1 MRQAFHHEREG
12 EIVDWGEKSQGYDTV
27 PISIVDG
34 VDVHLPSAS
43 ENNGVEE
50 TLHKMSDAARRIAA
64 FERGMQPH
72 RLTPRAP
79 RLSPLHDISAEIQRH
94 NTPSQYIQASSGDT
108 NDHKPVVDE
117 NVSALWPWFPVSD
130 IDESDRDDWIKSS
143 DPLKER
149 QLPNS
154 AAVARL
160 EEEDMRRAIAEG
172 MMVSSQTATVAPN
185 AIGKRLHTAFVGLVV
200 LALLALTVDSVLVS
214 MAFLR
219 PHPPAPATAGSPSIT
234 LSTSVVTYGQS
245 VTLYVH
251 HFTPS
256 TQVYLTRDIAEP
268 VIAGSGRSLVSV
280 GKDGSAQTQF
290 YVESDW
296 NPGFHTIAAEDIK
309 THYTANVTLRIAA
322 GPTRPSHLIISTT
335 DIDLGAGI
343 SSSNTIQPLTLHNA
357 GTGTITWQAST
368 NQSWLQITPG
378 QGTFGSSQNIAV
390 AGQRANMKPGDYQGV
405 ITLSS
410 NVSAPQKIQVTMSVL
425 PLQPH
430 TGAIL
435 SVSPAVLSFNTQDGG
450 SDPASQPLTINNPG
464 SQPLYWSVAKPGAD
478 ASQQGGSFA
487 TPDAGTNWL
496 NADQTS
502 GIINPGASTT
512 IQISAHVHNLLTGVY
527 MSVLVFS
534 TGNGH
539 SATNSPQNV
548 TVSLSVQ
555 PQCNL
560 IINTGTLTFTA
571 ASGQGN
577 PSNQALN
584 LSATTG
590 CSSATTWHATSSANW
605 LTFTPASGQL
615 NGVSGSAIAVGVN
628 TTGLAPRVY
637 NTTIA
642 FSTAS
647 STQTVD
653 VQLTVQAASPPG
665 APLISAAPLNINFA
679 ATQGQS
685 NLPPQTVTITNTGG
699 GTLTWR
705 SSVNFLVSPWL
716 GISPTGGSI
725 PAKQTGQVTINV
737 NPSKLAAG
745 NFVGQVTLG
754 GTDANQQDVGG
765 SPQIITINLV
775 VTPPCTL
782 AAPSSGSLAFTA
794 MQGGPNPTSQ
804 TEVMNVSG
812 NCNWPLNWQVSVPA
826 SAPWLG
832 ISQPRG
838 AFSPNK
844 QSITTIVS
852 PNISGL
858 APGQY
863 KTQVAISVLDASNT
877 AAAGSPQ
884 TFAVTLNVQQPCTL
898 NLTPPK
904 LTFSSSA
911 AHPATSQVLQLSEIG
926 ACAASVNW
934 QAQSNANWLTVTN
947 SGTDTGNGSSITV
960 SVNTSGLN
968 AGTYKGAITI
978 STSVS
983 GGISVQNSPS
993 TITVLL
999 TVA

>member
-1 MRQAFHHEREG
+1 MRQAFHNEREG

-27 PISIVDG
+27 PISIADG
-34 VDVHLPSAS
+34 ADAHISYAD
-43 ENNGVEE
+43 ENNNVEE

-64 FERGMQPH
+64 FERRMQPH
-72 RLTPRAP
+72 RLTPRAS

-94 NTPSQYIQASSGDT
+94 NTPSQYVQAAGSDS
-108 NDHKPVVDE
+108 DHKPVVEE
-117 NVSALWPWFPVSD
+117 NVSALWPWSPVSD
-130 IDESDRDDWIKSS
+130 ADESDHDDWIQSS

-154 AAVARL
+154 AEVARL
-160 EEEDMRRAIAEG
+160 EEEDMRRAIADG
-172 MMVSSQTATVAPN
+172 MMVSSQSTAVIPN
-185 AIGKRLHTAFVGLVV
+185 PASKRLHTTFVGLVV
-200 LALLALTVDSVLVS
+200 LALLALTIDSVLVS

-219 PHPPAPATAGSPSIT
+219 PHSPIPTTTGSPSIT

-245 VTLYVH
+245 VTLYIH
-251 HFTPS
+251 HFTSS
-256 TQVYLTRDIAEP
+256 TQVYLTRDMAEP
-268 VIAGSGRSLVSV
+268 VIAGTGKSLVSV
-280 GKDGSAQTQF
+280 DKDGSAQTQF
-290 YVESDW
+290 SIGSSW

-322 GPTRPSHLIISTT
+322 GPTRPSHLVVSTT

-343 SSSNTIQPLTLHNA
+343 GSSNTIQPLTLQNA

-378 QGTFGSSQNIAV
+378 QGMFGSSQDIAV
-390 AGQRANMKPGDYQGV
+390 AGQRANLKPGNYQGV
-405 ITLSS
+405 IILSS

-435 SVSPAVLSFNTQDGG
+435 AVSPAVLSFSTQDGG
-450 SDPASQPLTINNPG
+450 SDPTSQPLTINNPG
-464 SQPLYWSVAKPGAD
+464 SQPLYWSVTNPATN
-478 ASQQGGSFA
+478 ASEQGNAFA
-487 TPDAGTNWL
+487 TPNAGVSWL
-496 NADQTS
+496 NTDQTS
-502 GIINPGASTT
+502 GVIDPGTTTT
-512 IQISAHVHNLLTGVY
+512 IQVSAHVHNLLTGVY

-539 SATNSPQNV
+539 TAINSPQNV

-560 IINTGTLTFTA
+560 ILNTDTLTFTSA
-571 ASGQGN
+571 AGQGN

-590 CSSATTWHATSSANW
+590 CSAATTWHATSAASW
-605 LTFTPASGQL
+605 LTFTPANGQL
-615 NGVSGSAIAVGVN
+615 HGTTGSVIAIGVN
-628 TTGLAPRVY
+628 TSGLAPHVY
-637 NTTIA
+637 NTTIS

-647 STQTVD
+647 GTQTLG
-653 VQLTVQAASPPG
+653 VQLTVQAAPPPG
-665 APLISAAPLNINFA
+665 APLISASPLNINFA
-679 ATQGQS
+679 ATQGQG

-699 GTLTWR
+699 SILTWR

-716 GISPTGGSI
+716 GISPTGGTI

-745 NFVGQVTLG
+745 NYVGQVTLG
-754 GTDANQQDVGG
+754 GTDANGQDVGG
-765 SPQIITINLV
+765 SPQVITINLV

-794 MQGGPNPTSQ
+794 LVGGPNPTSQ
-804 TEVMNVSG
+804 SEVMNVSG
-812 NCNWPLNWQVSVPA
+812 NCNWPLNWQVNVPA
-826 SAPWLG
+826 SASWLG
-832 ISQPRG
+832 ISQPKG
-838 AFSPNK
+838 AFVPNK

-877 AAAGSPQ
+877 PAAGSPQ
-884 TFAVTLNVQQPCTL
+884 TFTVTLNVQQPCTL
-898 NLTPPK
+898 NLAPTS

-911 AHPATSQVLQLSEIG
+911 AHPATAQTLQLSEIG
-926 ACAASVNW
+926 ACTASVNW
-934 QAQSNANWLTVTN
+934 QAQSSTKWLTVTN
-947 SGTDTGNGSSITV
+947 SGTDTGNGSSIAV
-960 SVNTSGLN
+960 SVNTSGLSV
-968 AGTYKGAITI
+968 GTYKGAITV
-978 STSVS
+978 STSMS
-983 GGISVQNSPS
+983 GGTGIQNSPS
-993 TITVLL
+993 TIPVLL